1 MFKDEVIKL
10 ISRINLGRLQYILP
24 LVHVVRT
31 PWEDEARCPERG
43 GGGAW
48 AGGVKC

>member
-31 PWEDEARCPERG
+31 PWEDEARCPEG